1 MRKLTLRL
9 TLMTVVAMV
18 TIACSR
24 QTSNLEPSQTMP
36 AEQLATSTT
45 PATSPTAVPT
55 AAPTAS
61 ALPTSIPTVALATPV
76 PTATLD
82 ALQGKLPRD
91 EKGRIIG
98 GPNAPVINYSP
109 TMITGKPCPRVT
121 KWTFQVIRPDGL
133 QPYGIADDPCVVQ
146 NAVDDYMRTRFAL
159 PAFNKPE
166 SIKEIAPLY
175 DTDPALLNGLS
186 DVLGMRKG
194 LIQAYRDGSAVYNLC
209 DKATY
214 FLLNVDAKAPLPAE
228 NDGKSVTGK
237 TIQITL
243 LRVAKDVEPFSCK
256 LISYKDGTTQ
266 STYSL
271 TTDDMKTKG
280 GSASV
285 NYLMW
290 NPRTTHW
297 ELFGFRSIAFKDYYP
312 TAKALW
318 EALSAKP

>member
-1 MRKLTLRL
+1 MKKLTSRL
-9 TLMTVVAMV
+9 TLMTVVAIV

-55 AAPTAS
+55 AVPAVF

-76 PTATLD
+76 PTATLA
-82 ALQGKLPRD
+82 ALQDQLPRD
-91 EKGRIIG
+91 EQGRIIG
-98 GPNAPVINYSP
+98 GPYAPVINYSP
-109 TMITGKPCPRVT
+109 TMITGKPCPRGT

-133 QPYGIADDPCVVQ
+133 QPYGVADDPCVVQ
-146 NAVDDYMRTRFAL
+146 NAVDDYVRTRFAL
-159 PAFNKPE
+159 PAFNTPE
-166 SIKEIAPLY
+166 SMKEIAPLY

-186 DVLGMRKG
+186 DALGMRKG

-209 DKATY
+209 DKPTY

-228 NDGKSVTGK
+228 NDGKTVTGK

-243 LRVAKDVEPFSCK
+243 LRVAKNVEPFSCK
-256 LISYKDGTTQ
+256 LISYKDGTVQ

-271 TTDDMKTKG
+271 TLDGMKTKG

-290 NPRTTHW
+290 NSDKVYW
-297 ELFGFRSIAFKDYYP
+297 ELFRFKSVGQVDYKAIAS
-312 TAKALW
+312 
-318 EALSAKP
+318 SASTK